1 MNIIFRLKTY
11 LLNLE
16 LFKILLTKIYNL
28 LNKDLFIYK
37 NKDLWFHKSNGVYL
51 INFHPVL
58 NFSKFKSTYKN
69 FTKEYTPKINDIIF
83 DVGSGLGQEVVHF
96 SKKVGKGGK
105 IFSIESDP
113 RLCEVIEKLIIV
125 NNLKNVCLIRGF
137 FNKKNN
143 ISITSKLNPI
153 NEWMSNSINLEEGK
167 IFKTK
172 TVTIDHIIKKFNLKK
187 ISFAKFNI
195 EGSEKDLMFGND
207 IFLKKCENICIS
219 CHDFLEIKEFRT
231 FNLIK
236 KLLIK
241 NNFKIQK
248 NLSNDKILKF
258 YIYAKKK

>member
-1 MNIIFRLKTY
+1 MNIIFKLKTY

-58 NFSKFKSTYKN
+58 NFSKFKNTYKN
-69 FTKEYTPKINDIIF
+69 FTKNYNPKINDIIF

-113 RLCEVIEKLIIV
+113 RLCEVIEKLIII
-125 NNLKNVCLIRGF
+125 NNLKNVYLIRGF
-137 FNKKNN
+137 FDKKNN
-143 ISITSKLNPI
+143 ISIKSKLNPI

-187 ISFAKFNI
+187 LVLQNLTLREAKRI
-195 EGSEKDLMFGND
+195 CCLEM
-207 IFLKKCENICIS
+207 IF
-219 CHDFLEIKEFRT
+219 F
-231 FNLIK
+231 
-236 KLLIK
+236 
-241 NNFKIQK
+241 
-248 NLSNDKILKF
+248 
-258 YIYAKKK
+258 